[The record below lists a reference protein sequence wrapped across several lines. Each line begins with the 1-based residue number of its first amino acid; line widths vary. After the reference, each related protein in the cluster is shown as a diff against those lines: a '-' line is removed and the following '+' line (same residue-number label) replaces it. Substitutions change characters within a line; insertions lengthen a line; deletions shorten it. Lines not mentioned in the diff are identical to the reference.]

1 MDEGT
6 QVNAKLLCDSSLLR
20 VLEGVF
26 DGVLSL
32 PAGVIHFYHQRK
44 LNKVQTE
51 VPEDKQG
58 GLDPSGTMFGRKLTV
73 NVTAIP
79 ELYCCNCIYV

>member
-6 QVNAKLLCDSSLLR
+6 QVNAKQLCDFFPLH

-26 DGVLSL
+26 EGVLSP

-58 GLDPSGTMFGRKLTV
+58 GLKPSDSMFGRKLTV

-79 ELYCCNCIYV
+79 ELYCCKGI